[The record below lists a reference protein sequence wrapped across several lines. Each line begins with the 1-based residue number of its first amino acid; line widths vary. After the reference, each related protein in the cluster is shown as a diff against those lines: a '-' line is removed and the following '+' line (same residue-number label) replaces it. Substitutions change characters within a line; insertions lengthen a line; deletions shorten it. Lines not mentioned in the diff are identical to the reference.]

1 MLKYG
6 LKIKVFLFIILLFTL
21 LSFFLFWEFNNF
33 IQKIQIEKSTEN
45 TFLLLEKELQN
56 KTFELISSA
65 HEIKKTVD
73 FRTSRSRGVEFD
85 TSNVDVEHPY
95 AILDKTGEVAA
106 GSFSELSSCQG
117 IPSVERALHKGVVS
131 DGYIDLGG
139 SIFITASVPFRKTV
153 SRNREEVFVIFVLK
167 EISSFIESIEY
178 PFPVKFVYKNEI
190 LYEKNAEIWD
200 NLTHAF
206 SEKDIPKLIAESTKK
221 DSSQELNQWTF
232 LKSYVFPGTIGNS
245 GNKIAFVSLV
255 RLMPGTEDYNSML
268 LYMGI
273 FIFVAVV
280 VSLLFTFIVTHEIEK
295 VFINLASDLS
305 SLRVGKKL
313 VLKKYPH
320 GAGVVVSAINHLI
333 SKYQKHS
340 ETSPGIDMDEIRS
353 RNESMV
359 NLPDKEE
366 QPADLSHSEE
376 EEAFSTEDDEKTM
389 VAPIEELKKMREN
402 MAKQESSDEKPKDP
416 IEVLW
421 EEYKAI
427 KQKNNLTVKENE
439 KNSFTSK
446 IKTNKATIIAKYN
459 CRDVDF
465 SIEEKNGKPVVKAKP
480 VKE

>member
-6 LKIKVFLFIILLFTL
+6 LKIKVFLFIILLFAL

-45 TFLLLEKELQN
+45 TFLLLEKKLQN

-65 HEIKKTVD
+65 HEIKRAVD
-73 FRTSRSRGVEFD
+73 SHTSRSRGVEFD
-85 TSNVDVEHPY
+85 TSNVETKHKY
-95 AILDKTGEVAA
+95 AVLDKTGEIIA
-106 GSFSELSSCQG
+106 GSFSKLSSCQG
-117 IPSVERALHKGVVS
+117 IPSVERALHEGVAS
-131 DGYIDLGG
+131 DGYIDLQG
-139 SIFITASVPFRKTV
+139 SIFVTAAIPFMRTV
-153 SRNREEVFVIFVLK
+153 SRNKEEVFVIFVLK
-167 EISSFIESIEY
+167 EIDSFIDSVDY
-178 PFPVKFVYKNEI
+178 PFPVKLIYNNEI

-200 NLTHAF
+200 NLAHTF
-206 SEKDIPKLIAESTKK
+206 SEKDIPKLIKESAKS

-232 LKSYVFPGTIGNS
+232 IKSYVFPGTIGNS

-268 LYMGI
+268 LYMGLFI
-273 FIFVAVV
+273 FIAVI

-333 SKYQKHS
+333 SKYQRHS

-353 RNESMV
+353 RSDSMV
-359 NLPDKEE
+359 NLTEKEE
-366 QPADLSHSEE
+366 QPSDDYHGEKE
-376 EEAFSTEDDEKTM
+376 DAFAAEDDEKTM
-389 VAPIEELKKMREN
+389 VAPVEELKKIRET
-402 MAKQESSDEKPKDP
+402 MARQEKEAEKPKDP
-416 IEVLW
+416 MEALW

-427 KQKNNLTVKENE
+427 KQKNNLPVKENE